1 MSKMHKFNG
10 VILAGG
16 HSSRMGADK
25 ALLTLDGE
33 TLLARAQQLLSE
45 CGAGKV
51 RVCRNDDN
59 PAHIQDQFKDSGPLG
74 GIHAALT
81 EDSSR
86 PTLVIP
92 VDLPLMQCSELSRLI
107 DAGYT
112 HQCTSHFNDL
122 YIPIFIWNPESLID
136 GLTQR
141 LVEGNRLS
149 LKRFFSEREECSIA
163 CSEEHHLLNANTPEE
178 WQAILE
184 RFKSL

>member
-1 MSKMHKFNG
+1 MHKFNG

-16 HSSRMGADK
+16 HSSRMGTDK
-25 ALLTLDGE
+25 ALLTIDGK
-33 TLLARAQQLLSE
+33 TLLEHAQQLLSA
-45 CGAGKV
+45 CGAE
-51 RVCRNDDN
+51 RIIVCRNDED
-59 PAHIQDQFKDSGPLG
+59 PAHISDQFKDSGPLG

-81 EDSSR
+81 EDATL

-92 VDLPLMQCSELSRLI
+92 VDLPLLQSKELSRLVE
-107 DAGYT
+107 AGVT
-112 HQCTSHFNDL
+112 HQCTSHFDNL
-122 YIPIFIWNPESLID
+122 YIPIFIWNPESLIE

-141 LVEGNRLS
+141 LLEGERLS

-178 WQAILE
+178 WQTILE